1 MKTKDELSLAAPAS
15 LLEARL
21 QAHHAAQLVAAVGST
36 FLEPV
41 ADDSHP
47 NLGWS
52 RELQALV
59 GRPVPHAAG
68 LRAAIRLA
76 DLHVLLL
83 DSQQAQVGELTLE
96 GLTLATGYKYL
107 SDLLAERA
115 KQAAL
120 EILPTSYELP
130 AHDLEQGAKFG
141 GLSPAALASL
151 GAWYDLASDLL
162 EETREENPGASEVR
176 CWPHH
181 FDLATLISLEGE
193 HSIGVGFSPGDGS
206 YAEPY
211 WYVSPWPY
219 PAESE
224 LPALSSGHWQTD
236 GFTAAILTASQ
247 LSAHVG
253 PEDPA
258 SVSRSFLQDAVSASR
273 QALKSV

>member
-1 MKTKDELSLAAPAS
+1 MKTKDDLSLTAPGS

-21 QAHHAAQLVAAVGST
+21 QAHHAAQLVAAVGAT
-36 FLEPV
+36 LLEPA

-59 GRPVPHAAG
+59 GRAVPRAAG

-96 GLTLATGYKYL
+96 GLTLATGYKSL

-115 KQAAL
+115 KQPGL

-130 AHDLEQGAKFG
+130 SHDLEQGAKFG
-141 GLSPAALASL
+141 GLSAPALASL
-151 GAWYDLASDLL
+151 GTWYDLASELL
-162 EETREENPGASEVR
+162 EESREQNSGASEVR

-193 HSIGVGFSPGDGS
+193 KSIGVGFSPGDGS

-224 LPALSSGHWQTD
+224 LPALPHGHWQTE

-247 LSAHVG
+247 MGAQIG

-258 SVSRSFLQDAVSASR
+258 SVSRSFLRGAVHASQ